1 MAMSKLDR
9 EVERKLSRKANERLA
24 LAIETQCVRT
34 AELTEVLKAQVNAI
48 NALITTLARK

>member
-1 MAMSKLDR
+1 MSTLDR

-24 LAIETQCVRT
+24 LAIETQSVRT